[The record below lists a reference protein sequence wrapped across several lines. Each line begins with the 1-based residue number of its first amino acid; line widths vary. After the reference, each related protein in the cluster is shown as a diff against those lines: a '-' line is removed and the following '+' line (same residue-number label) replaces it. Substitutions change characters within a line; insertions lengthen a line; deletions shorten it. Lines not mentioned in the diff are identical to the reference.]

1 MAAHPLPPA
10 TKQASTTAA
19 QPASPDLDAVGMKAY
34 RRLVTVWGLGNGE
47 AAALIDT
54 TPRTWARMKKD
65 GWAGALSQDQRLRL
79 SALIGLYKGLHL
91 YFSDSLADRWVR
103 LPNEGPLFDG
113 SSPLDTMIAGGL
125 PTILKTRLYV
135 DALRGGM

>member
-1 MAAHPLPPA
+1 MAVEPL
-10 TKQASTTAA
+10 
-19 QPASPDLDAVGMKAY
+19 QPADEPLFATAVRSAAPDLDAVGMKAY
-34 RRLVTVWGLGNGE
+34 RRLVTFWGLGNGE

-54 TPRTWARMKKD
+54 TPRTWARMKKES
-65 GWAGALSQDQRLRL
+65 WAGALSQDQRLRL

-91 YFSDSLADRWVR
+91 YFSEPLADRWVR
-103 LPNEGPLFDG
+103 LPNTGPLFDG

-125 PTILKTRLYV
+125 PTILKTRVYV